1 MAGAAASGTKAKIV
15 GAAMQLFWEHGY
27 ERTSIADLVAAAG
40 VRSGSLYH
48 FFSTKEDVLTAV
60 LEAYLGGLTPQ
71 VMEPAFAS
79 VADPVERIFAVLAGY
94 RERILMTEF
103 RYRCPVGSL
112 ALEMQNA
119 SERGRELVRQNFA
132 GWRAA
137 IAQCVR
143 DAAPAL
149 RDGVDPDSLAT
160 FVLTVMEG
168 GVMQATA
175 ERAIERYDDSVQ
187 HLRAYVASLRRAA
200 ERERTRKPLTHT
212 TTAARRQGERST

>member
-1 MAGAAASGTKAKIV
+1 MA
-15 GAAMQLFWEHGY
+15 LFWEHGY
-27 ERTSIADLVAAAG
+27 ERTAIADITAAAG

-48 FFSTKEDVLTAV
+48 FFATKEDVLTAV
-60 LEAYLGGLTPQ
+60 LEAYLQGLTPQ
-71 VMEPAFAS
+71 VMGPAFA
-79 VADPVERIFAVLAGY
+79 AAEDPLERIFAVLAGY
-94 RERILMTEF
+94 RARILATEF

-119 SERGRELVRQNFA
+119 SERARELVRENFA

-149 RDGVDPDSLAT
+149 RENADPESLAT

-168 GVMQATA
+168 SVMQAAA
-175 ERAIERYDDSVQ
+175 ERDIARYDDSVH
-187 HLRAYVASLRRAA
+187 HLRAYFDTL
-200 ERERTRKPLTHT
+200 ERIDR
-212 TTAARRQGERST
+212 

>member
-1 MAGAAASGTKAKIV
+1 
-15 GAAMQLFWEHGY
+15 MQLFWEHGY
-27 ERTSIADLVAAAG
+27 ERTAIADIVAAAG

-48 FFSTKEDVLTAV
+48 FFATKEDVLTAV
-60 LEAYLGGLTPQ
+60 LEAYLVGLTPM
-71 VMEPAFAS
+71 VMAPAFAT
-79 VADPVERIFAVLAGY
+79 ADDPVERVFAVLAGY
-94 RERILMTEF
+94 RGRILATEF

-149 RDGVDPDSLAT
+149 REDVDADSLAT

-175 ERAIERYDDSVQ
+175 ERAIQRYDDSVA
-187 HLRAYVASLRRAA
+187 HLRAYFDSLKRR
-200 ERERTRKPLTHT
+200 
-212 TTAARRQGERST
+212 

>member
-1 MAGAAASGTKAKIV
+1 MQGSTGTKARIV
-15 GAAMQLFWEHGY
+15 EAAMGLFWEHGY
-27 ERTSIADLVAAAG
+27 ERTGIADITAAAG

-48 FFSTKEDVLTAV
+48 FFATKEDVLTAV
-60 LEAYLGGLTPQ
+60 LERYLEGLTPQ
-71 VMEPAFAS
+71 VMAPAFAS
-79 VADPVERIFAVLAGY
+79 TADPVERVFAVLDGY
-94 RERILMTEF
+94 RARILATEF

-119 SERGRELVRQNFA
+119 SERARELVRQNFA

-149 RDGVDPDSLAT
+149 RDGVDADSLAT

-168 GVMQATA
+168 GVMQAAA
-175 ERAIERYDDSVQ
+175 ERDIARYDDSVH
-187 HLRAYVASLRRAA
+187 HLRTYLHML
-200 ERERTRKPLTHT
+200 ERIER
-212 TTAARRQGERST
+212 

>member
-1 MAGAAASGTKAKIV
+1 MPALPGTKVRIV
-15 GAAMQLFWEHGY
+15 EAAMGLFWEHGY
-27 ERTSIADLVAAAG
+27 ERTAIADIVAAAG

-48 FFSTKEDVLTAV
+48 FFATKEDVLTAV
-60 LEAYLGGLTPQ
+60 LETYLGGLEPQ
-71 VMEPAFAS
+71 VMGPAFAS
-79 VADPVERIFAVLAGY
+79 AADPVERVFAVLAGY
-94 RERILMTEF
+94 RERILATEF

-132 GWRAA
+132 AWRAA

-175 ERAIERYDDSVQ
+175 ERAIERYDDSVR
-187 HLRAYVASLRRAA
+187 HLRAYFDSLQRR
-200 ERERTRKPLTHT
+200 
-212 TTAARRQGERST
+212 